1 VERPVIEPGRETW
14 TVTFLYDGYDRMIEN
29 PTYDPINNLVVGV
42 EVSKLLPGVSRNMA
56 SQDFKSYKLPMMV
69 DPFLNMA
76 AVTHDELAERL
87 YNG

>member
-1 VERPVIEPGRETW
+1 
-14 TVTFLYDGYDRMIEN
+14 
-29 PTYDPINNLVVGV
+29 
-42 EVSKLLPGVSRNMA
+42 MA